1 MTTDKL
7 REDVGNLIE
16 SCRGLTAEATDKQKE
31 ILAAKV
37 PSINWDG
44 DKLAGAS
51 LTELK
56 MSYNSLLRLQAK
68 AAKAA

>member
-7 REDVGNLIE
+7 REQVGELIE
-16 SCRGLTAEATDKQKE
+16 SCGVLTAEATDKQKE

-37 PSINWDG
+37 PSINWDEE
-44 DKLAGAS
+44 KLAGAS

-56 MSYNSLLRLQAK
+56 LSYNSLLRLHAK
-68 AAKAA
+68 ASKAA